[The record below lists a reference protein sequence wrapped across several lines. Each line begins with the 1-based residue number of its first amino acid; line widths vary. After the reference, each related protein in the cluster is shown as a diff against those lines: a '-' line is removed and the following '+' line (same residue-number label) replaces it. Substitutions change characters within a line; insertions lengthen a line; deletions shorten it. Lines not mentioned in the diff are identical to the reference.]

1 MQTSPVMRLGLNAN
15 IASDASK
22 LQVLGTD
29 PYTNLL
35 WVIKTELSANAAFC
49 YNEKRRE
56 TRQSS
61 Y

>member
-1 MQTSPVMRLGLNAN
+1 MQLGLNAN

-22 LQVLGTD
+22 LRFWEPSLIPT
-29 PYTNLL
+29 YSELE
-35 WVIKTELSANAAFC
+35 TERANAAFC

>member
-49 YNEKRRE
+49 YTGNGGKLDNK
-56 TRQSS
+56 S